1 MSAEQ
6 GGGGDGTAIAPVL
19 KSRYSAREQRPGYDL
34 EDPFQIEAAA
44 MLDVILPDDCVW
56 CHIPNGGKRP
66 RKTAGLLK
74 KMGQKA
80 GMPDNLILWRG
91 RPYWVE
97 LKARKGVLKDSQKE
111 MIPRLEAAGSPVAVA
126 RTLSDI
132 VACLTGWG
140 IPLKMTLEEYRNPLR
155 KSDLPQRMSAAQYKA
170 VMGLSQPAEPKR
182 KTSWQKTPAA
192 ARRRT
197 AMRGAGSK

>member
-1 MSAEQ
+1 MKAEKS
-6 GGGGDGTAIAPVL
+6 GGGDGTAIATVL

-97 LKARKGVLKDSQKE
+97 LKARKGVLKDSQKD

-140 IPLKMTLEEYRNPLR
+140 IPLKMTLEE
-155 KSDLPQRMSAAQYKA
+155 
-170 VMGLSQPAEPKR
+170 
-182 KTSWQKTPAA
+182 
-192 ARRRT
+192 
-197 AMRGAGSK
+197 